1 MLTLA
6 GRAAAAAA
14 IVTAVGAL
22 PWLARTDPALTVL
35 RTRSA
40 EQEPTPE
47 VLAAIRREIG
57 TDGGPL
63 PLLGRW
69 LAGLLRGDAGTSW
82 ISGAPVLPDL
92 VTALGVSLTLM
103 VGALAVAIPVAGAL
117 CLRTLHLGSRRRLC
131 RTRSGTAGAMLA
143 ALPEFLL
150 ASTLVTVVA
159 VRLDWAPAYGW
170 NGPQS
175 MVLPSLALGVPA
187 GALLGRLLDD
197 ALPAAFAEP
206 WARAATAA
214 GLPARVIARHA
225 LRRCLPALLPQ
236 LALVTV
242 GLTGGAVAVE
252 SLFAIPGLGR
262 YALQA
267 ATAQDLPALQ
277 AATLALV
284 LLGTATGLF
293 ARTARRA
300 LLGPALRARA
310 LPPLHPPVLATGRV
324 TAAVPVALLAVLV
337 VVIGLGLLR
346 DPWQIDTAA
355 RLSAPS
361 WHHPLGTDAVGRDIL
376 ARLGHGAL
384 RTLTAALAVTVATLV
399 VGVLAGL
406 LPRLSAGVVEV
417 LNAIPAVVAG
427 LLVAGAVGRGTV
439 GAALA
444 VTLVGWAALAAHT
457 AALSEQERAGT
468 HLTAAAALGA
478 GRWHVLRRHILPA
491 VLPPVLRHAVLR
503 IPAIALALAALG
515 FLGLGAAPP
524 APEWGQLLAE
534 SQAYAERAPW
544 TVAAPA
550 SALALLGVLAVSLAG
565 VRR

>member
-1 MLTLA
+1 VLTLA
-6 GRAAAAAA
+6 GRVAAAAA

-159 VRLDWAPAYGW
+159 VRLDWAPPYGW

-267 ATAQDLPALQ
+267 AIAQDLPALQ

-293 ARTARRA
+293 ARAARRA

-384 RTLTAALAVTVATLV
+384 RTLAAALAVTVA
-399 VGVLAGL
+399 
-406 LPRLSAGVVEV
+406 VVEV

-478 GRWHVLRRHILPA
+478 GRWHVLRRHVLPA